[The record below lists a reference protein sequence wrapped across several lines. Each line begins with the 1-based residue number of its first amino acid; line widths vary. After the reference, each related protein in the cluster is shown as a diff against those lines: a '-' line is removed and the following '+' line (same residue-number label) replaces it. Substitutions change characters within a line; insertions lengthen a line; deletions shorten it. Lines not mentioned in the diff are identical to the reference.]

1 MTNTVK
7 QQILAIRA
15 TGETNM
21 FDVNR
26 VQHIANRK
34 GYYELVVYLESH
46 RKAVS
51 YTHLSPTSTRR
62 VPSITG
68 RSWRPMSAAPCR
80 GLKGGDGM
88 TYEDI
93 VMLIVAA
100 VVFCLFSIVSTA
112 LFIKESD
119 RCCRLRRENQKLRR
133 LMEQRIQ
140 MDSDCLNAY
149 CAMLRE
155 ASRSDTRK

>member
-1 MTNTVK
+1 
-7 QQILAIRA
+7 
-15 TGETNM
+15 
-21 FDVNR
+21 
-26 VQHIANRK
+26 
-34 GYYELVVYLESH
+34 
-46 RKAVS
+46 
-51 YTHLSPTSTRR
+51 
-62 VPSITG
+62 
-68 RSWRPMSAAPCR
+68 
-80 GLKGGDGM
+80 M

-119 RCCRLRRENQKLRR
+119 WCYRLRRENQKLRR
-133 LMEQRIQ
+133 LIEQRIQ

>member
-1 MTNTVK
+1 
-7 QQILAIRA
+7 
-15 TGETNM
+15 
-21 FDVNR
+21 
-26 VQHIANRK
+26 
-34 GYYELVVYLESH
+34 
-46 RKAVS
+46 
-51 YTHLSPTSTRR
+51 
-62 VPSITG
+62 
-68 RSWRPMSAAPCR
+68 
-80 GLKGGDGM
+80 M

-133 LMEQRIQ
+133 LIEQRIQ

-149 CAMLRE
+149 CARLRE